1 MMSRTTLLSL
11 TMLAVLPFGALAQG
25 TQPPP
30 GVRPNPASAVLRA
43 DLALARAIARDG
55 LERGLRDALAESA
68 VVLVEGAPVLSGREH
83 ALTMI
88 GAQPQLA
95 KLHVLPMTL
104 AGAISGDGGLGIT
117 YGNLLVSPRGAS
129 ADSAPRVARYINVW
143 RRVSDSTWKII
154 ARVDAGLLA
163 PDSVVVPPAIAALSP
178 VRTDLM
184 SRPMRDFAVADASFA
199 RMAGESGAPAAF
211 GFWAAPDGVT
221 FGPGSI
227 LNIGPSSIRDAFAAS
242 PASQAL
248 WKWAPVAAGASAD
261 GTLGFTVGEAS
272 IRPPGAA
279 DADAFLSKYL
289 TVWRRQGDGTIRY
302 LVDGGNSRPAPKP

>member
-1 MMSRTTLLSL
+1 MSRTALLSL
-11 TMLAVLPFGALAQG
+11 ATLAVLPLAALAQG

-30 GVRPNPASAVLRA
+30 GVRPNPVAAVLRA
-43 DLALARAIARDG
+43 DLALARAIAHDG

-68 VVLVEGAPVLSGREH
+68 VVLVEAAPVLSGREH
-83 ALTMI
+83 ALAML

-95 KLHVLPMTL
+95 ALHLQPMTL
-104 AGAISGDGGLGIT
+104 AGAISGDGGFGIT

-143 RRVSDSTWKII
+143 RRMTDSTWKIV

-163 PDSVVVPPAIAALSP
+163 PDSVVVPPAIAALAP
-178 VRTDLM
+178 VRSDLM

-289 TVWRRQGDGTIRY
+289 TVWRRQPDGTIRY
-302 LVDGGNSRPAPKP
+302 LVDGGNARPAPKP